1 MALVNPAFA
10 SVLDVVPLDPAAL
23 ATVDEKRLIRAS
35 LEPARAVP
43 SPARPLVMVLDDLR
57 WAAATPLAFVDAL
70 LTDTELTGL
79 LLVGAY
85 RDREVDAVHLLTAK
99 LALWGGSASSRHIA
113 PREPASWRADDT
125 APGLAGVDPLTDRP
139 PRHGVDRLTDP
150 GVDVRSDLRR
160 GPGGQHERPQRQ
172 RVERRGFD
180 RGDHRYRRGAFH
192 RPTWPGADHIA
203 HHATAAVCMCGT
215 EVNSRPRQN
224 ESRTLRIGR
233 VIGRLIVIARWSP
246 LPHGLR

>member
-99 LALWGGSASSRHIA
+99 LALWAARRRPATLRLENLPPGELTTLLQVS
-113 PREPASWRADDT
+113 PASTRS
-125 APGLAGVDPLTDRP
+125 PIG
-139 PRHGVDRLTDP
+139 RHG
-150 GVDVRSDLRR
+150 
-160 GPGGQHERPQRQ
+160 
-172 RVERRGFD
+172 
-180 RGDHRYRRGAFH
+180 
-192 RPTWPGADHIA
+192 
-203 HHATAAVCMCGT
+203 T
-215 EVNSRPRQN
+215 E
-224 ESRTLRIGR
+224 
-233 VIGRLIVIARWSP
+233 
-246 LPHGLR
+246 